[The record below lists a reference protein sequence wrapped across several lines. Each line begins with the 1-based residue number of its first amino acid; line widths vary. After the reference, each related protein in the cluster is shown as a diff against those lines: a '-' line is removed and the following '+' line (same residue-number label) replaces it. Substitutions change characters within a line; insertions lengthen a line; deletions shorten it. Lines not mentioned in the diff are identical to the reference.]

1 MRIFPIVLAGA
12 IALAAAPAANAATV
26 TVRIVKAGF
35 SPASVTITADDAVTW
50 TNRDTVN
57 HQVVSDRGAFVS
69 PILRP
74 GASYTFAFREAGT
87 FRYRDALEP
96 TERGTVV
103 VRGPPPSV
111 NLGAT
116 VPTIVFGEETHLQGL
131 VSSKRPGEMVTLLAN
146 PLGQG
151 SYAQVAAVLTV
162 AGGMFDFAVRPTI
175 LSSYLVQFKGS
186 QSQEVIIQVR
196 PRITLLPVR
205 RRGYFLTRVGAG
217 RSFAGRWVYLQRR
230 SSFGQWVSVQRFT
243 LGQLSG
249 KLFRIPR
256 RPGTTRYRIFMT
268 INQAGAGYLESWS
281 GTQTVRRR

>member
-12 IALAAAPAANAATV
+12 IALVAAPAANTATV

-35 SPASVTITADDAVTW
+35 SPASVTITAEDAVIW
-50 TNRDTVN
+50 TNRDAVN
-57 HQVVSDRGAFVS
+57 HQVVSNRGAFVS

-74 GASYTFAFREAGT
+74 GASYTFTFHEAGT

-96 TERGTVV
+96 SERGTVV
-103 VRGPPPSV
+103 VKGPPPSI

-151 SYAQVAAVLTV
+151 AYGQVAAALTV
-162 AGGMFDFAVRPTI
+162 AGGTFDFAVRPTI
-175 LSSYLVQFKGS
+175 LTTYLVQFKGS
-186 QSQEVIIQVR
+186 SSQEVTIQVR
-196 PRITLLPVR
+196 PRITLLPA

-230 SSFGQWVSVQRFT
+230 SSFGQWISVQRFA

-256 RPGTTRYRIFMT
+256 RPGTSRYRVFMT
-268 INQAGAGYLESWS
+268 INQAGPGYLESWS
-281 GTQTVRRR
+281 GTQTVRRS